1 MYGMADEDQDADF
14 VDASEEV
21 MELTLKSY
29 DMPFGMSYIKKWKW
43 ARYVPFSP
51 TFKGINLNLKK
62 VFGCNKACKSMSRK
76 TKKQNGEFI

>member
-62 VFGCNKACKSMSRK
+62 VFGCNKACKSMSRQ